1 MKQMDDKYRDPLDLR
16 MMGLLHPGNCRNF
29 GNHAAECKSTAS
41 PGKADDSERNGGT
54 R

>member
-16 MMGLLHPGNCRNF
+16 MMGYSIQEIAENF